1 MAKLDRRHAPKDY
14 LWLAVALSALIHLLL
29 IFWPTRAP
37 SPTPA
42 NSLDVALVNFSTDST
57 PLSPQLLA
65 QLNLDGGGEHQ
76 HGQASNPLPLT
87 DPNLPNQLVLEA
99 LRARQQSL
107 EAEQQRLLG
116 ELESQD
122 KAPLSTPSF
131 EYIGASIEPGP
142 DDHDLDPQVQNSQ
155 LAILRE
161 QIREQQRQPR
171 YHYVGPSAKASDQ
184 AQYLDQWR
192 QKIEQTGTRHYP
204 KQDGEQ
210 LYGQLQMTVYI
221 RRDGSLLRA
230 QITQPSDQATLNL
243 AARRIVEL
251 AAPFAPLPEQV
262 APGADVLVITRT
274 WSFTHDRLSMHSTD
288 AQ

>member
-1 MAKLDRRHAPKDY
+1 MTKLDRRHAPKDY

-29 IFWPTRAP
+29 IFWPARAP
-37 SPTPA
+37 SPAPA
-42 NSLDVALVNFSTDST
+42 NSLDVALVNFSTDSA

-76 HGQASNPLPLT
+76 QGQASNPLPLT

-142 DDHDLDPQVQNSQ
+142 DDHELDPQVQNSQ

-171 YHYVGPSAKASDQ
+171 YHYVGPSAKASEQ

-204 KQDGEQ
+204 KQNGEQ

-230 QITQPSDQATLNL
+230 QITEPSDQAALNL

-262 APGADVLVITRT
+262 APGADVLVITRS
-274 WSFTHDRLSMHSTD
+274 WSFTHDRLSMHGTD
-288 AQ
+288 VQ

>member
-1 MAKLDRRHAPKDY
+1 MTKLDRRHAPKDY

-29 IFWPTRAP
+29 IFWPARAP
-37 SPTPA
+37 SPAPA
-42 NSLDVALVNFSTDST
+42 NSLDVALVNFSTDSA

-76 HGQASNPLPLT
+76 QGQASNPLPLT

-122 KAPLSTPSF
+122 KVPLSTPSF

-171 YHYVGPSAKASDQ
+171 YHYVGPSAKASEQ

-204 KQDGEQ
+204 KQNGEQ
-210 LYGQLQMTVYI
+210 LYGQLQMTAYI

-230 QITQPSDQATLNL
+230 QITEPSEQAALNL

-262 APGADVLVITRT
+262 APGADVLVITRS
-274 WSFTHDRLSMHSTD
+274 WSFTHDRLSMHGTD
-288 AQ
+288 VQ

>member
-1 MAKLDRRHAPKDY
+1 MVKPDRRHVPKDY

-29 IFWPTRAP
+29 IFWPTRTP
-37 SPTPA
+37 SPAPA
-42 NSLDVALVNFSTDST
+42 QSLDVALVNFSTDSA
-57 PLSPQLLA
+57 PLSPELLA

-76 HGQASNPLPLT
+76 QGQASNPLPLT

-99 LRARQQSL
+99 MRTRQQSL

-116 ELESQD
+116 ELESRD
-122 KAPLSTPSF
+122 KAPPSTPSP
-131 EYIGASIEPGP
+131 EYIGASMEPGP
-142 DDHDLDPQVQNSQ
+142 DDHDLDPLLHNSQ

-171 YHYVGPSAKASDQ
+171 YHYVGPSATASEQ

-204 KQDGEQ
+204 KQDGKQ

-230 QITQPSDQATLNL
+230 QITQPSDQAALNL

-251 AAPFAPLPEQV
+251 AAPFAPLPEHV
-262 APGADVLVITRT
+262 APGADILVITRS
-274 WSFTHDRLSMHSTD
+274 WNFTHDTLSMHGGST
-288 AQ
+288 Q

>member
-1 MAKLDRRHAPKDY
+1 MTKLDRRHAPKDY

-29 IFWPTRAP
+29 IFWPARAP

-42 NSLDVALVNFSTDST
+42 NSLDVALVNFSTDSA

-76 HGQASNPLPLT
+76 QGQASNPLPLT

-122 KAPLSTPSF
+122 KVPLSTPSF

-142 DDHDLDPQVQNSQ
+142 DDHELEPQVQNSQ

-161 QIREQQRQPR
+161 QIREQQPQPR
-171 YHYVGPSAKASDQ
+171 YHYVGPSAKASEQ

-204 KQDGEQ
+204 KQNGEQ

-230 QITQPSDQATLNL
+230 QITEPSDQAALNL

-262 APGADVLVITRT
+262 APGADVLVITRS
-274 WSFTHDRLSMHSTD
+274 WSFTHDRLSMHGTD
-288 AQ
+288 VQ

>member
-1 MAKLDRRHAPKDY
+1 MTKLDRRHAPKDY

-29 IFWPTRAP
+29 IFWPARAP

-42 NSLDVALVNFSTDST
+42 NSLDVALVNFSTDSA

-76 HGQASNPLPLT
+76 QGQASNPLPLT

-122 KAPLSTPSF
+122 KVPLSTPSF

-171 YHYVGPSAKASDQ
+171 YHYVGPSAKASEQ

-204 KQDGEQ
+204 KQNGEQ

-230 QITQPSDQATLNL
+230 QITEPSGRLESGGPPHCGTGRPLRPP
-243 AARRIVEL
+243 ARTSGSWR
-251 AAPFAPLPEQV
+251 
-262 APGADVLVITRT
+262 GCTRHYPQLE
-274 WSFTHDRLSMHSTD
+274 FY
-288 AQ
+288 A

>member
-1 MAKLDRRHAPKDY
+1 MTKLDRRHAPKDY

-29 IFWPTRAP
+29 IFWPARAP

-42 NSLDVALVNFSTDST
+42 NSLDVALVNFNTDSA

-76 HGQASNPLPLT
+76 QGQASNPLPLT

-171 YHYVGPSAKASDQ
+171 YHYVGPSAKASEQ

-204 KQDGEQ
+204 KQNGEQ

-230 QITQPSDQATLNL
+230 QITEPSDQAALNL

-262 APGADVLVITRT
+262 APGADVLVITRS
-274 WSFTHDRLSMHSTD
+274 WSFTHDRLSMHGTD
-288 AQ
+288 VQ

>member
-1 MAKLDRRHAPKDY
+1 MTKLDRRHAPKDY

-29 IFWPTRAP
+29 IFWPARAP
-37 SPTPA
+37 SPAPA
-42 NSLDVALVNFSTDST
+42 NSLDVALVNFSTDSA

-76 HGQASNPLPLT
+76 QGQASNPLPLT

-122 KAPLSTPSF
+122 KVPLSTPSF

-142 DDHDLDPQVQNSQ
+142 NDHDLDPQVQNSQ

-171 YHYVGPSAKASDQ
+171 YHYVGPSAKASEQ

-204 KQDGEQ
+204 KQNGEQ

-230 QITQPSDQATLNL
+230 QITEPSDQAALNL

-262 APGADVLVITRT
+262 APGADVLVITRS
-274 WSFTHDRLSMHSTD
+274 WSFTHDRLSMHGTD
-288 AQ
+288 VQ

>member
-1 MAKLDRRHAPKDY
+1 MTKLDRRHAPKDY

-29 IFWPTRAP
+29 IFWPARAP
-37 SPTPA
+37 SPAPA
-42 NSLDVALVNFSTDST
+42 NSLDVALVNFSTDSA

-76 HGQASNPLPLT
+76 QGQASNPLPLT

-122 KAPLSTPSF
+122 KAPLSTPNF

-171 YHYVGPSAKASDQ
+171 YHYVGPSAKASEQ

-204 KQDGEQ
+204 KQNGEQ

-230 QITQPSDQATLNL
+230 QITEPSDQAALNL

-262 APGADVLVITRT
+262 APGADVLVITRS
-274 WSFTHDRLSMHSTD
+274 WSFTHDRLSMHGTD
-288 AQ
+288 VQ

>member
-1 MAKLDRRHAPKDY
+1 M
-14 LWLAVALSALIHLLL
+14 
-29 IFWPTRAP
+29 
-37 SPTPA
+37 
-42 NSLDVALVNFSTDST
+42 
-57 PLSPQLLA
+57 
-65 QLNLDGGGEHQ
+65 
-76 HGQASNPLPLT
+76 
-87 DPNLPNQLVLEA
+87 
-99 LRARQQSL
+99 
-107 EAEQQRLLG
+107 
-116 ELESQD
+116 
-122 KAPLSTPSF
+122 
-131 EYIGASIEPGP
+131 
-142 DDHDLDPQVQNSQ
+142 QNSQ

>member
-1 MAKLDRRHAPKDY
+1 MTKLDRRHAPKDY

-29 IFWPTRAP
+29 IFWPARAP
-37 SPTPA
+37 LPA
-42 NSLDVALVNFSTDST
+42 AAQSLDVALVNFSTDSV
-57 PLSPQLLA
+57 PLKPQLLA

-76 HGQASNPLPLT
+76 QGQASNPLPLT

-122 KAPLSTPSF
+122 KAPPSTPSP

-204 KQDGEQ
+204 KQAGEQ

-230 QITQPSDQATLNL
+230 QITQPSEQAALNL

-251 AAPFAPLPEQV
+251 AAPFAPLPEQL
-262 APGADVLVITRT
+262 APGSDVLVITRT
-274 WSFTHDRLSMHSTD
+274 WSFTHDKLSMHSPD
-288 AQ
+288 SP

>member
-42 NSLDVALVNFSTDST
+42 NSLDVALVNFSTESA

-76 HGQASNPLPLT
+76 QGQASNPLPLT

-122 KAPLSTPSF
+122 KAPFSTPSF

>member
-1 MAKLDRRHAPKDY
+1 MSRPDRRPAPKDY
-14 LWLAVALSALIHLLL
+14 LWLAVALSALIHLVL
-29 IFWPTRAP
+29 IFWPARTP
-37 SPTPA
+37 SPAPA
-42 NSLDVALVNFSTDST
+42 NNLDVALVNFSTDSV
-57 PLSPQLLA
+57 PLHPQLLA

-76 HGQASNPLPLT
+76 QGQASNPLPLT

-116 ELESQD
+116 ELESKD
-122 KAPLSTPSF
+122 KAPPSTPSP

-142 DDHDLDPQVQNSQ
+142 DDHDLDPQVHNSQ

-171 YHYVGPSAKASDQ
+171 YHYLGPSAQASDQ

-204 KQDGEQ
+204 RQSGEQ

-230 QITQPSDQATLNL
+230 QITQPAEEAALNL

-251 AAPFAPLPEQV
+251 AAPFAPLPEQM
-262 APGADVLVITRT
+262 APGSDVLVITRT
-274 WSFTHDRLSMHSTD
+274 WSFTHDKLSMHSSD
-288 AQ
+288 PQ

>member
-29 IFWPTRAP
+29 IFWPARAP
-37 SPTPA
+37 SPAPA
-42 NSLDVALVNFSTDST
+42 NSLDVALVNFSTDSA

-76 HGQASNPLPLT
+76 QGQASNPLPLT

-122 KAPLSTPSF
+122 KVPLSTPSF

-171 YHYVGPSAKASDQ
+171 YHYVGPSAKASEQ

-204 KQDGEQ
+204 KQNGEQ

-230 QITQPSDQATLNL
+230 QITEPSDQAALNL

-262 APGADVLVITRT
+262 APGADVLVITRS
-274 WSFTHDRLSMHSTD
+274 WSFTHDRLSMHGTD
-288 AQ
+288 VQ

>member
-1 MAKLDRRHAPKDY
+1 MTKLDRRHAPKDY

-29 IFWPTRAP
+29 IFWPARAP

-42 NSLDVALVNFSTDST
+42 NSLDVALVNFSTDSA

-76 HGQASNPLPLT
+76 QGQASNPLPLT

-171 YHYVGPSAKASDQ
+171 YHYVGPSAKASEQ

-204 KQDGEQ
+204 KQNGEQ

-230 QITQPSDQATLNL
+230 QITEPSDQAALNL

-251 AAPFAPLPEQV
+251 ASPFAPLPEQV
-262 APGADVLVITRT
+262 APGADVLVITRS
-274 WSFTHDRLSMHSTD
+274 WSFTHDRLSMHGTD
-288 AQ
+288 VQ

>member
-1 MAKLDRRHAPKDY
+1 MTKLDRRHAPKDY
-14 LWLAVALSALIHLLL
+14 LWRAVALSALIHLLL
-29 IFWPTRAP
+29 IFWPARAP
-37 SPTPA
+37 SPAPA
-42 NSLDVALVNFSTDST
+42 NSLDVALVNFSTDSA

-76 HGQASNPLPLT
+76 QGQASNPLPLT

-122 KAPLSTPSF
+122 KVPLSTPSF

-171 YHYVGPSAKASDQ
+171 YHYVGPSAKASEQ

-204 KQDGEQ
+204 KQNGEQ

-230 QITQPSDQATLNL
+230 QITEPSDQAALNL

-262 APGADVLVITRT
+262 APGADVLVITRS
-274 WSFTHDRLSMHSTD
+274 WSFTHDRLSMHGTD
-288 AQ
+288 VQ

>member
-1 MAKLDRRHAPKDY
+1 MAKSDRRHASKDY
-14 LWLAVALSALIHLLL
+14 LWLAVALSALIHLVL
-29 IFWPTRAP
+29 IFWPSRGP
-37 SPTPA
+37 SPAPA
-42 NSLDVALVNFSTDST
+42 NSLDVALVNFSTDSV
-57 PLSPQLLA
+57 PLHPQLLA

-76 HGQASNPLPLT
+76 QGQASHPLPLT

-107 EAEQQRLLG
+107 ENEQQRLLG

-122 KAPLSTPSF
+122 KAAPATPRL
-131 EYIGASIEPGP
+131 EYIGSSIEPGP
-142 DDHDLDPQVQNSQ
+142 DDQDLLPQVHNSQ

-171 YHYVGPSAKASDQ
+171 YHYIGPSAQASDQ

-204 KQDGEQ
+204 QQEGQQ
-210 LYGQLQMTVYI
+210 LYGTLQMTVYI

-230 QITQPSDQATLNL
+230 QITQPSEQAALNL

-251 AAPFAPLPEQV
+251 AAPFAPWPEQL
-262 APGADVLVITRT
+262 APGSDVLVITRT
-274 WSFTHDRLSMHSTD
+274 WSFTHDKLSMHSAD
-288 AQ
+288 SQ

>member
-1 MAKLDRRHAPKDY
+1 MTKLDRRHAPKDY

-29 IFWPTRAP
+29 IFWPARAP

-42 NSLDVALVNFSTDST
+42 NSLDVALVNFSTDSA

-76 HGQASNPLPLT
+76 QGQASNPLPLT

-122 KAPLSTPSF
+122 KVPLSTPSF

-171 YHYVGPSAKASDQ
+171 YHYVGPSAKASEQ

-204 KQDGEQ
+204 KQNGEQ

-230 QITQPSDQATLNL
+230 QITEPSDQAALNL

-262 APGADVLVITRT
+262 APGADVLVITRS
-274 WSFTHDRLSMHSTD
+274 WSFTHDRLSMHGTD
-288 AQ
+288 MQ

>member
-14 LWLAVALSALIHLLL
+14 LWPAVALSALIHLLL

-37 SPTPA
+37 SPAPA
-42 NSLDVALVNFSTDST
+42 NSLDVALVNFSTDSA

-76 HGQASNPLPLT
+76 QGQASNPLPLT

-122 KAPLSTPSF
+122 KAPRSTPSF
-131 EYIGASIEPGP
+131 EYIGASTEPGP

-171 YHYVGPSAKASDQ
+171 YHYVGPSAKASEQ

-204 KQDGEQ
+204 KQNGEQ

-230 QITQPSDQATLNL
+230 QITQPSDQAALNL

-262 APGADVLVITRT
+262 APGADVLVITRS

-288 AQ
+288 VQ

>member
-1 MAKLDRRHAPKDY
+1 MTKLDRRHAPKDY

-29 IFWPTRAP
+29 IFWPARAP
-37 SPTPA
+37 SPAPA
-42 NSLDVALVNFSTDST
+42 NSLDVALVNFSTDSA

-76 HGQASNPLPLT
+76 QGQASNPLPLT

-107 EAEQQRLLG
+107 EAEQQRLLS

-131 EYIGASIEPGP
+131 EYIGASTEPGP

-171 YHYVGPSAKASDQ
+171 YHYVGPSAKASEQ

-204 KQDGEQ
+204 KQNGEQ

-230 QITQPSDQATLNL
+230 QITEPSDQAALNL

-262 APGADVLVITRT
+262 APGADVLVITRS
-274 WSFTHDRLSMHSTD
+274 WSFTHDRLSMHGPD
-288 AQ
+288 VQ

>member
-1 MAKLDRRHAPKDY
+1 MTKLDRRHAPKDY

-29 IFWPTRAP
+29 IFWPARAP
-37 SPTPA
+37 SPAPA
-42 NSLDVALVNFSTDST
+42 NSLDVALVNFSTDSA

-65 QLNLDGGGEHQ
+65 QLNLDGGGEHKQ
-76 HGQASNPLPLT
+76 GQASNPLPLT

-171 YHYVGPSAKASDQ
+171 YHYVGPSAKASEQ

-204 KQDGEQ
+204 KQNGEQ

-230 QITQPSDQATLNL
+230 QITEPSDQAALNL

-262 APGADVLVITRT
+262 APGADVLVITRS
-274 WSFTHDRLSMHSTD
+274 WSFTHDRLSMHGTD
-288 AQ
+288 VQ

>member
-1 MAKLDRRHAPKDY
+1 MTELDRRHAPKDY

-29 IFWPTRAP
+29 IFWPARAP
-37 SPTPA
+37 SPAPA
-42 NSLDVALVNFSTDST
+42 NSLDVALVNFSTDSA

-76 HGQASNPLPLT
+76 QGQASNPLPLT

-171 YHYVGPSAKASDQ
+171 YHYVGPSAKASEQ

-204 KQDGEQ
+204 KQNGEQ

-230 QITQPSDQATLNL
+230 QITEPSDQAALNL

-262 APGADVLVITRT
+262 APGADVLVITRS
-274 WSFTHDRLSMHSTD
+274 WSFTHDRLSMHGTD
-288 AQ
+288 VQ